1 MHTIGP
7 TAQDSGR
14 AVVAR
19 CNAAAGPVFVW
30 WIILAAWGTAVAVR
44 VTGWDEL
51 LGHDELLTG
60 DSPLWLTLVLFL
72 AGWQMMVAA
81 MMLPSSIP
89 GFQRFA
95 ATIPPHARRSHLL
108 ALFLA
113 GYALAWTA
121 FGIGALLGDSVVHSV
136 VDGWPWLAARPWV
149 IGGSSLVL
157 VGGLE
162 LRRPVQQR
170 RTVAARARSHTQ
182 LRPAVAT
189 RLGANHGLQ
198 RLRDCWPLMLLSFAV
213 GMTSLLWMAVLT
225 VVMTLGHGHEQPRRV
240 TAAHAGAG
248 LLALG
253 TLVLT
258 NPAWLPPLFP
268 GT

>member
-1 MHTIGP
+1 MRTMAP
-7 TAQDSGR
+7 AAQNSR
-14 AVVAR
+14 KAVVAS

-30 WIILAAWGTAVAVR
+30 WIILAAWGTAVAVH

-51 LGHDELLTG
+51 LGHDELLTS
-60 DSPLWLTLVLFL
+60 DVPIWLTLVLFL
-72 AGWQMMVAA
+72 AGWHVMVAA
-81 MMLPSSIP
+81 MMLPSSIA

-95 ATIPPHARRSHLL
+95 ATIPPQARRSHLL
-108 ALFLA
+108 ASFLA

-121 FGIGALLGDSVVHSV
+121 FGIGALLGDSVVHSI

-149 IGGSSLVL
+149 IGGTALVL

-162 LRRPVQQR
+162 LHRPVQQR
-170 RTVAARARSHTQ
+170 RTVAAKAHSHTQ
-182 LRPAVAT
+182 LRPAVAI
-189 RLGANHGLQ
+189 RLGADHGLQ
-198 RLRDCWPLMLLSFAV
+198 RLRDCWPLMLLSFAA

-225 VVMTLGHGHEQPRRV
+225 VAMTLGHGHEQPRRV

-253 TLVLT
+253 MLVLA
-258 NPAWLPPLFP
+258 NPAWLPLLFP